1 MPRSILF
8 SALCCFGL
16 AVSLSSTAASSW
28 TDAPSSDDQRKLLEV
43 IRRYANEYV
52 GKLPNFICQQ
62 VTRQFEAGKKPVH
75 WHKGDILSSKLIYS
89 QGREERSLEL
99 VNDKPVG
106 REGRILRR
114 PLVTEGEFGILLG
127 QVFGSMTDAQFA
139 WDRWETMRGQRV
151 AVFSFFVDKQHST
164 LRLSL
169 SDLAR
174 AIVAYHGSVCADPS
188 SGAIWRLTDQAD
200 DIPQEVNTK
209 SISTTVDYDFVAI
222 GERTYLLPVQASV
235 VLDTG
240 TRHLRNDIEFRDY
253 RKFETD
259 SHITF
264 EGSAEK

>member
-1 MPRSILF
+1 MPRILLLA
-8 SALCCFGL
+8 ALCGFGL
-16 AVSLSSTAASSW
+16 ALPLSTTPASSSTG
-28 TDAPSSDDQRKLLEV
+28 APSPDDQRRLLEV

-52 GKLPNFICQQ
+52 GKLPNFTCQQ
-62 VTRQFEAGKKPVH
+62 VTRQFEAGKKAVH
-75 WHKGDILSSKLIYS
+75 WHKGDTLSAKLIYS
-89 QGREERSLEL
+89 HGREERSLERI
-99 VNDKPVG
+99 NDKPVG

-139 WDRWETMRGQRV
+139 WDHWETMRGQRL
-151 AVFSFFVDKQHST
+151 AVFNFFVDKQHST

-200 DIPQEVNTK
+200 DIPPEVNTK
-209 SISTTVDYDFVAI
+209 SISTTVDYDFVGI
-222 GERTYLLPVQASV
+222 GDRSYLLPVQASV

-259 SHITF
+259 SRITF
-264 EGSAEK
+264 EGSTEK